1 MPVVFD
7 GISLNN
13 IYAKNVYVCK
23 CFNFYN

>member
-7 GISLNN
+7 GMSFNN

-23 CFNFYN
+23 CFNLNN